1 MVLICLRL
9 TEPGEIA
16 ARDIEQIQ
24 YTSHALIEM
33 HLKNGVKFNAV
44 SIATAWEGKNH
55 IFCQETVAIAGEQG
69 ATHH

>member
-1 MVLICLRL
+1 MAKEKHQESPLRMVLICLRL

-44 SIATAWEGKNH
+44 SIATA
-55 IFCQETVAIAGEQG
+55 
-69 ATHH
+69 

>member
-44 SIATAWEGKNH
+44 SIATA
-55 IFCQETVAIAGEQG
+55 
-69 ATHH
+69 

>member
-24 YTSHALIEM
+24 HTSHALIEM

-44 SIATAWEGKNH
+44 SIATG
-55 IFCQETVAIAGEQG
+55 
-69 ATHH
+69 